1 MTGKGIWRKG
11 TKSFPIDH
19 DYIFNGQIRAYV
31 RPKDDKFVVV
41 TDKREDRL
49 FDTLEEAKA
58 VAMALVAME

>member
-19 DYIFNGQIRAYV
+19 DYIFKGQIRAYV
-31 RPKDDKFVVV
+31 RPKDDKFEVVNSAR
-41 TDKREDRL
+41 DGKL

>member
-11 TKSFPIDH
+11 TKSFPIDL

-31 RPKDDKFVVV
+31 RPKNGKFEVANSEL
-41 TDKREDRL
+41 DGKI